1 MQKLLF
7 NPSQLLTIDTQGKNV
22 KRGADLSELN
32 LILDHSIVIS
42 DDLIADIIPNST
54 VNKNKFDK
62 IIDVTGKTVLP
73 GLVECHTHSV
83 FTGSRADEF
92 RQKLDGVDYEKIA
105 ESGGGI
111 NSTVKAVRHSSFED
125 IIKSVKPRIENF
137 ISQGITTLEIKS
149 GYGLDFENEIKL
161 LHAINYLNEIYPIDI
176 IPTFLGA
183 HTFPPEH
190 KETRNE
196 YIDEIINK
204 MLPHI
209 AGQNLA
215 KFCDGFCELTAFTAD
230 EIDLIFSK
238 AKELGFNLRLHT
250 EQFNAIGGLDV
261 ALKHN
266 AASVDHLEVLED
278 DGIIKLGKSDTVS
291 VLLPGVSFFL
301 KCQYAPARKLIENN
315 AVIALATDYNPGSSH
330 ISSLSLIM
338 SLAALNMSMTIEE
351 TLNAVTINAA
361 AALRMNNKIGSIEI
375 GKKADFSIFGTEEY
389 ADIVYDIGRNLNC
402 LTIKNGEI
410 IYSPNPTL
418 FKFK

>member
-1 MQKLLF
+1 MKKLLF
-7 NPSQLLTIDTQGKNV
+7 NPSQLLTLDTHGKNV
-22 KRGADLSELN
+22 KRGNDHSEIDLLN
-32 LILDHSIVIS
+32 DYSIVIN
-42 DDLIADIIPNST
+42 DNLIADIIPNSS
-54 VNKNKFDK
+54 VNKNKFDT

-83 FTGSRADEF
+83 FSGSRANEF
-92 RQKLDGVDYEKIA
+92 RQKLAGVDYEKIA

-111 NSTVKAVRHSSFED
+111 NSTVRSLRQSSFEE
-125 IIKSVKPRIENF
+125 IIKTVKPRIENF

-161 LHAINYLNEIYPIDI
+161 LQVINYLNEIYPIDI

-190 KETRNE
+190 RETRDE

-209 AGQNLA
+209 AEQKLA
-215 KFCDGFCELTAFTAD
+215 KFCDGFCEATAFTAD
-230 EIDLIFSK
+230 EIDLIFTR
-238 AKELGFNLRLHT
+238 AEELGLKLKLHT
-250 EQFNAIGGLDV
+250 EQFNSIGGLDT
-261 ALKHN
+261 ALMHN
-266 AASVDHLEVLED
+266 TVSVDHLEVLQD
-278 DGIIKLGKSDTVS
+278 DGIIKLGKADTVS

-301 KCQYAPARKLIENN
+301 KYQYAPARKLIENN
-315 AVIALATDYNPGSSH
+315 AIIALATDFNPGSSH

-338 SLAALNMSMTIEE
+338 SLAALNMRMTIEE
-351 TLNAVTINAA
+351 TINAVTINAA
-361 AALRMNNKIGSIEI
+361 AALRMNDKIGSIEI
-375 GKKADFSIFGTEEY
+375 GKRADFSIFDTEEY

-410 IYSPNPTL
+410 IYRSAPVSIT
-418 FKFK
+418 

>member
-1 MQKLLF
+1 MNKLLY
-7 NPSQLLTIDTQGKNV
+7 NPSQLLTLDTHGKNV
-22 KRGADLSELN
+22 KRGTDLSEIDL
-32 LILDHSIVIS
+32 LHDHSIVINEN
-42 DDLIADIIPNST
+42 LIADIIPNSSL
-54 VNKNKFDK
+54 NKNKFDM

-92 RQKLDGVDYEKIA
+92 RQKLAGVDYEKIA

-111 NSTVKAVRHSSFED
+111 NSTVRSVRQSSFEE
-125 IIKSVKPRIENF
+125 IIKTVKPRIENF

-161 LHAINYLNEIYPIDI
+161 LQVINYLDEIYPIDI

-190 KETRNE
+190 KSTRDE

-209 AGQNLA
+209 AEQKLA
-215 KFCDGFCELTAFTAD
+215 KFCDGFCESTAFAAD
-230 EIDLIFSK
+230 EIDLIFTR
-238 AKELGFNLRLHT
+238 AEELGLNLKLHT
-250 EQFNAIGGLDV
+250 EQFNSIGGLDT

-266 AASVDHLEVLED
+266 AVSVDHLEVLQDE
-278 DGIIKLGKSDTVS
+278 GIIKLGKADTVS

-301 KCQYAPARKLIENN
+301 KYQYAPARKLIESN
-315 AVIALATDYNPGSSH
+315 AIIALATDFNPGSSH

-338 SLAALNMSMTIEE
+338 SLAALNMRMTIEE
-351 TLNAVTINAA
+351 TINAVTINAA
-361 AALRMNNKIGSIEI
+361 AALRMNDKIGSIEI
-375 GKKADFSIFGTEEY
+375 GKKADFSIFDTEEY

-402 LTIKNGEI
+402 MTIKNGEI
-410 IYSPNPTL
+410 IYNSTPPIT
-418 FKFK
+418 

>member
-1 MQKLLF
+1 MKKLLF
-7 NPSQLLTIDTQGKNV
+7 NPSQLLTLDTHGKNV
-22 KRGADLSELN
+22 KRGTDLSDIDLLE
-32 LILDHSIVIS
+32 DHSIVIN
-42 DDLIADIIPNST
+42 DNLIADIIPNSS
-54 VNKNKFDK
+54 VNKNKIDR

-92 RQKLDGVDYEKIA
+92 RQKLAGVDYEKIA
-105 ESGGGI
+105 KSGGGI
-111 NSTVKAVRHSSFED
+111 NSTVRSVRQSSFEE
-125 IIKSVKPRIENF
+125 IIKTVKPRIENF

-161 LHAINYLNEIYPIDI
+161 LQVINYLDEIYPIDI

-190 KETRNE
+190 KTNRDE

-209 AGQNLA
+209 AEQKLA
-215 KFCDGFCELTAFTAD
+215 KFCDGFCEATAFTSD
-230 EIDLIFSK
+230 EIDLIFSR
-238 AKELGFNLRLHT
+238 AKELGLNLKLHT
-250 EQFNAIGGLDV
+250 EQFNSIGGLDT

-266 AASVDHLEVLED
+266 AVSVDHLEVLQD
-278 DGIIKLGKSDTVS
+278 DGIIKLGKADTVS

-301 KCQYAPARKLIENN
+301 KYQYAPARKLIESN
-315 AVIALATDYNPGSSH
+315 AIIALATDFNPGSSH

-338 SLAALNMSMTIEE
+338 SLAALNMRMTIEE
-351 TLNAVTINAA
+351 TINAVTINAA
-361 AALRMNNKIGSIEI
+361 AALRMNDKIGSIEI
-375 GKKADFSIFGTEEY
+375 GKRADFSIFDTTEY

-402 LTIKNGEI
+402 MTIKSGEI
-410 IYSPNPTL
+410 IYNSASPIT
-418 FKFK
+418 

>member
-1 MQKLLF
+1 MNKLLY
-7 NPSQLLTIDTQGKNV
+7 NPSQLLTLDTHGKNV
-22 KRGADLSELN
+22 KRGTDLSEIDL
-32 LILDHSIVIS
+32 LHDHSIVINEN
-42 DDLIADIIPNST
+42 LIADIIPNSSL
-54 VNKNKFDK
+54 NKNKFDL

-83 FTGSRADEF
+83 FTGSRSDEF
-92 RQKLDGVDYEKIA
+92 RQKLAGVDYEKIA

-111 NSTVKAVRHSSFED
+111 NSTVRSVRQSSFEE
-125 IIKSVKPRIENF
+125 IIKTVKPRIENF

-161 LHAINYLNEIYPIDI
+161 LQVINYLDEIYPIDI

-190 KETRNE
+190 KSTRDE

-209 AGQNLA
+209 AEQKLA
-215 KFCDGFCELTAFTAD
+215 KFCDGFCESTAFAAD
-230 EIDLIFSK
+230 EIDLIFTR
-238 AKELGFNLRLHT
+238 AEELGLNLKLHT
-250 EQFNAIGGLDV
+250 EQFNSIGGLDT

-266 AASVDHLEVLED
+266 AVSVDHLEVLQDE
-278 DGIIKLGKSDTVS
+278 GIIKLGKADTVS

-301 KCQYAPARKLIENN
+301 KYQYAPARKLIESN
-315 AVIALATDYNPGSSH
+315 AIIALATDFNPGSSH

-338 SLAALNMSMTIEE
+338 SLAALNMRMTIEE
-351 TLNAVTINAA
+351 TINAVTINAA
-361 AALRMNNKIGSIEI
+361 AALRMNDKIGSIEI
-375 GKKADFSIFGTEEY
+375 GKKADFSIFDTEEY

-402 LTIKNGEI
+402 MTIKNGEI
-410 IYSPNPTL
+410 IYNSTPPIT
-418 FKFK
+418 